1 MCMLICS
8 LLDMTSSTR
17 GQMEEYRGCG
27 VGRWLL
33 GNPKGARNIVVIF
46 SRGLSVRQR
55 ITIIKCS
62 PVEPELNRGEVRIV

>member
-17 GQMEEYRGCG
+17 GQTEEYGGCG
-27 VGRWLL
+27 VGQWLL
-33 GNPKGARNIVVIF
+33 GNPKGARNIVVII

-62 PVEPELNRGEVRIV
+62 PV